1 MMPTATAR
9 GQNVGWYFFLSQSSR
24 FVLSQRPHN
33 HMINEVDGFIIVQ
46 TVAKSDSDGDV
57 KRRTRFIFYRLA
69 WRDDD
74 DDDIVVSDLS
84 SIVCWLDH
92 DNCV

>member
-1 MMPTATAR
+1 M
-9 GQNVGWYFFLSQSSR
+9 VH
-24 FVLSQRPHN
+24 V
-33 HMINEVDGFIIVQ
+33 VQ

-57 KRRTRFIFYRLA
+57 KRRTRFIFYQLA
-69 WRDDD
+69 WHDDDDD

-92 DNCV
+92 DNCM